1 VRIFKTR
8 AFGRFARKERIS
20 DAALCEA
27 IDRAERGLVDADLG
41 GHVIKQRV
49 ARPSQGRSGGYRTLV
64 AFRIE
69 TRAVFLHGF
78 AKSEQDNISDDELKE
93 LRKAAGEVL
102 GWSDEDVATLL
113 DGGKWT
119 EVMCDD

>member
-1 VRIFKTR
+1 MRIFKTR

-27 IDRAERGLVDADLG
+27 IDRAERGLVDADLAG
-41 GHVIKQRV
+41 YVIKQRV

-69 TRAVFLHGF
+69 TRAVLLHGF

-113 DGGKWT
+113 DGGKWI

>member
-1 VRIFKTR
+1 MRIFKTR

-27 IDRAERGLVDADLG
+27 INRAERGLVDAELG

-49 ARPSQGRSGGYRTLV
+49 ARPSQGRSGGFRTLV

-69 TRAVFLHGF
+69 ARAVFLHGF
-78 AKSEQDNISDDELKE
+78 AKSEQDNISDDELRE
-93 LRKAAGEVL
+93 LRKAAVEVL

>member
-1 VRIFKTR
+1 MRIFKTR

-20 DAALCEA
+20 DAALCDA
-27 IDRAERGLVDADLG
+27 IERAERGLVDADLG

-49 ARPSQGRSGGYRTLV
+49 ARPNQGRSGGYRTLV

-93 LRKAAGEVL
+93 LRKAASEVL
-102 GWSDEDVATLL
+102 RWSDENVATLL
-113 DGGKWT
+113 EGGKWM

>member
-27 IDRAERGLVDADLG
+27 IDRADRGLVDADLG

-64 AFRIE
+64 AFRIG

-78 AKSEQDNISDDELKE
+78 AKSEQDNISDDELRE